1 MNLKNIK
8 TIIKERWI
16 YYLCTYLFGYTLTLL
31 MEGIH
36 GWQSVFP
43 IKIMGI
49 AFALM
54 FGNGYYNSSKKMI
67 LIKIQSK
74 SLKYMIIILVVFL
87 IIELLRKL
95 ILAIFGFDIAPLI

>member
-8 TIIKERWI
+8 VIIKERWI
-16 YYLCTYLFGYTLTLL
+16 YYLCTYLFGYTLPLL
-31 MEGIH
+31 MDGIH
-36 GWQSVFP
+36 GWQSLFP

-49 AFALM
+49 AFALLI
-54 FGNGYYNSSKKMI
+54 GNGYYNSSKKMI

-95 ILAIFGFDIAPLI
+95 ILAILGFDIDPLI